1 MLILFRNH
9 PLKIFS
15 EVFNKYSILIVL
27 SAIIVYALFFVP
39 HFASKTNLMAIMFQY
54 AIIAFLALG
63 QFLVVLTGGI
73 DLSQGSLLALTSIIA
88 AVAMT
93 HFGLVPALLLAIIGC
108 TLLGIVSGSLVVF
121 TKMPPF
127 IVTLGML
134 GIGRGLAKFIANAK
148 PVPIKDPFFRSLG
161 RKVVLGLPLSVILLI
176 IVCIVLIWFLKNKR
190 LGRYIYAV
198 GSNEESARL
207 SGISTK
213 KVKLFVYAM
222 SAFLTSLGGLI
233 WAARL
238 GSGSPIGG
246 ANYEMESIAAV
257 IVGGGI
263 LSGGKGSVTGTIAGV
278 VLFGVINSILNL
290 SGISPFWQGAI
301 KGALI
306 LLAVAASQ
314 VQSKRNFSVERWAEN
329 E

>member
-1 MLILFRNH
+1 
-9 PLKIFS
+9 
-15 EVFNKYSILIVL
+15 
-27 SAIIVYALFFVP
+27 
-39 HFASKTNLMAIMFQY
+39 MAIMFQY
-54 AIIAFLALG
+54 SIIAFLALG
-63 QFLVVLTGGI
+63 QMLVVLTGGI
-73 DLSQGSLLALTSIIA
+73 DLSQGSLVALTSIIA
-88 AVAMT
+88 AVAMS
-93 HFGLVPALLLAIIGC
+93 HFGLVPALLLAVIGC
-108 TLLGIVSGSLVVF
+108 TLLGITSGTLVAY

-127 IVTLGML
+127 IITLGML

-148 PVPIKDPFFRSLG
+148 PVPIQDPFFRSLG
-161 RKVVLGLPLSVILLI
+161 RKVIFGIPLSVILLL
-176 IVCIVLIWFLKNKR
+176 IVCVVLVWFLRNRR

-207 SGISTK
+207 SGINTK
-213 KVKLFVYAM
+213 KVKLFAYSM
-222 SAFLTSLGGLI
+222 SALLTSIGGLV

-257 IVGGGI
+257 IVGGGS

-278 VLFGVINSILNL
+278 LLFGVINSILNL

-301 KGALI
+301 KGVFI

-314 VQSKRNFSVERWAEN
+314 IHSKKNVSMERWAEN